1 MPKEDRAPR
10 IRVCYFC
17 TNAIDDIDYKDVR
30 TMQRFVS
37 SYGKIA
43 PRRRSGNCV
52 AHQRLLMHAIKR
64 ARFMAL
70 MPFTSR

>member
-1 MPKEDRAPR
+1 MALPITGPR
-10 IRVCYFC
+10 IRSCYFC
-17 TNAIDDIDYKDVR
+17 TNALEEIDYTDQR
-30 TMQRFVS
+30 TLQRFVS

-43 PRRRSGNCV
+43 PRRRTGTCV
-52 AHQRLLMHAIKR
+52 RHQRMLMHAIKR

>member
-1 MPKEDRAPR
+1 MAQDRVPR
-10 IRVCYFC
+10 IRVCFFC
-17 TNAIDDIDYKDVR
+17 TNAIEDIDYKDNR
-30 TMQRFVS
+30 TLQRFVS

-52 AHQRLLMHAIKR
+52 KHQRRLMHAIKR

>member
-1 MPKEDRAPR
+1 MTAVQVAPK
-10 IRVCYFC
+10 IRSCHFC
-17 TNAIDDIDYKDVR
+17 VNAIDDIDYTDNR
-30 TMQRFVS
+30 TLQRFVS

-43 PRRRSGNCV
+43 PRRRTGTCV
-52 AHQRLLMHAIKR
+52 GHQRDLMHAIKR